1 MKINK
6 SYIAPGHI
14 LQDASLWQEIKD
26 IPPGKFLDAGCG
38 IGLVS
43 NFLLE
48 QGWQGVGVDLNNEAL
63 HVNKQINKKYIKN
76 LRYQC
81 LNEDFTQFYASTIN
95 IDKFNLVISSNT
107 IEHLEGSTFDAFL
120 NNMKHHLGLNG
131 TLVIIVPGSQQDWG
145 IEDEVVGHVKRYGFE
160 DMEVLGKQF
169 NLKPEAIIGMTYPL
183 SNILLGASNYLV
195 RRNEGHKINKDNLK
209 NTINSSIRKNQYKT
223 EFPIWTKL
231 IVNKYV
237 LFPFIVLQRIFKYHP
252 RSLAVC
258 AKYSLHPD

>member
-6 SYIAPGHI
+6 SYVAPGHL
-14 LQDASLWQEIKD
+14 LQHASLWQEIKD

-48 QGWQGVGVDLNNEAL
+48 QGWQGIGVDLNNEAL
-63 HVNKQINKKYIKN
+63 HVNKQINEKHIKN
-76 LRYQC
+76 SKYQC
-81 LNEDFTQFYASTIN
+81 IKDDFTQFRASTIN

-107 IEHLEGSTFDAFL
+107 IEHLEGSTFDAFI
-120 NNMKHHLGLNG
+120 NNMKNHLDPNG

-145 IEDEVVGHVKRYGFE
+145 IEDEVVGHVKRYSFE
-160 DMEVLGKQF
+160 DMEILGKQF

-195 RRNEGHKINKDNLK
+195 RRNERHKINEDNLK
-209 NTINSSIRKNQYKT
+209 NTINSSIRKNHYKT

-237 LFPFIVLQRIFKYHP
+237 LFPFIVLQRIFKYRP
-252 RSLAVC
+252 RSLAIC

>member
-1 MKINK
+1 MKMNK

-14 LQDASLWQEIKD
+14 LQNDSLWQEIKD
-26 IPPGKFLDAGCG
+26 IPPRKFLDAGCG

-63 HVNKQINKKYIKN
+63 RVNRQINKKYIKN
-76 LRYQC
+76 SRYQC
-81 LNEDFTQFYASTIN
+81 LNEDFNQFNASTIN

-120 NNMKHHLGLNG
+120 NNMKNHLDLNG
-131 TLVIIVPGSQQDWG
+131 TLIIIVPGSQQDWG
-145 IEDEVVGHVKRYGFE
+145 IEDEVVGHVKRYSFE
-160 DMEVLGKQF
+160 DMELLGKQF
-169 NLKPEAIIGMTYPL
+169 NLKPEVIIGMTFPL

-195 RRNEGHKINKDNLK
+195 RRNERHKINEDSLK
-209 NTINSSIRKNQYKT
+209 NTINSSIRKNLYKT
-223 EFPIWTKL
+223 EFPMWTKL
-231 IVNKYV
+231 FVNKYV

-252 RSLAVC
+252 RSLAIC
-258 AKYSLHPD
+258 AKYSLRPD